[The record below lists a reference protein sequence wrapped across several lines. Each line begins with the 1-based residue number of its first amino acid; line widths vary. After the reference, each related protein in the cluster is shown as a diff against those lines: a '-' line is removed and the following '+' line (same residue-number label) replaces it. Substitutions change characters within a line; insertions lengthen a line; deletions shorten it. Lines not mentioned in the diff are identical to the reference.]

1 MTGREQGIDSFLYLG
16 LDVDQAMCVP
26 VQNDV
31 KNKKL
36 IVWTKLKN
44 GLYGWRM
51 IRTRLAT
58 KDDLKLIPGA
68 GTPTSTLGQ
77 TKWVPAK
84 MGMSNIS
91 NIKTGIRNENKKRK
105 YAFDGGGHSILGKK
119 SMSFE
124 ESKEHKNETLVLC
137 LVWLCKPLIWR
148 SDQDKKLSKY
158 IFYQDIFKIF

>member
-1 MTGREQGIDSFLYLG
+1 
-16 LDVDQAMCVP
+16 
-26 VQNDV
+26 
-31 KNKKL
+31 
-36 IVWTKLKN
+36 
-44 GLYGWRM
+44 
-51 IRTRLAT
+51 
-58 KDDLKLIPGA
+58 
-68 GTPTSTLGQ
+68 
-77 TKWVPAK
+77 

-137 LVWLCKPLIWR
+137 LVWFCKPLIWR